1 MHKKPARPCPVCA
14 GAKSAEI
21 LHRQGFILPQGH
33 ILKKAEKYDVVSCD
47 SCGFVYADTSIPQKT
62 YDRYYAD
69 MSKYETGCSR
79 VDTGRYM
86 SQARLIKQFLPGNDQ
101 KVLDVGC
108 GNGGLLL
115 ALKKLGHKNLAGL
128 DPSEKCAGN
137 IRKSGIKGFAGTIF
151 CHNIPGKYG
160 MVILSHVMEHVRDV
174 SGAMDKLAGLLNENG
189 LLYIE
194 APDASSYAD
203 NYVVPYYY
211 FDTEHINHFEEASLI
226 NLGVVNGFRVVSL
239 GKKLI
244 QASAKTRY
252 PAIYALYEKTGT
264 KVSQINYAK
273 PRVNEY
279 IRLSAAD
286 TKARAAIDELLK
298 KKKKIII
305 WGAGNYAMRLLRNSG
320 LAKCGITAYIDN
332 DPKKQGQKINGKL
345 VLPPEKIR
353 DISADTV
360 IVICSAIYAGEIIA
374 EIRKMRVKNR
384 ILAL

>member
-1 MHKKPARPCPVCA
+1 MRKKPARPCPVCA
-14 GAKSAEI
+14 NAKNAEI
-21 LHRQGFILPQGH
+21 LHRQGFVLPQGH
-33 ILKKAEKYDVVSCD
+33 ILKKAEKYDVVSCG

-69 MSKYETGCSR
+69 MSKYETGYSG
-79 VDTGRYM
+79 VDTGRHM
-86 SQARLIKQFLPGNDQ
+86 SQARLIKSFLTGNDQ

-128 DPSEKCAGN
+128 DPSKKCVGN
-137 IRKSGIKGFAGTIF
+137 IKKSGIKGSAGTIF
-151 CHNIPGKYG
+151 KHKAAGKFD
-160 MVILSHVMEHVRDV
+160 MVILSHVMEHVKDV
-174 SGAMDKLAGLLNENG
+174 SAAMDRLSAMLNENG

-194 APDASSYAD
+194 VPDASSYAA
-203 NYVVPYYY
+203 NYVVPFYY

-226 NLGVVNGFRVVSL
+226 NLGVVKGLRVVSL

-244 QASAKTRY
+244 QASAETRY
-252 PAIYALYEKTGT
+252 PAVYALYEKTGT
-264 KVSQINYAK
+264 KVSRINYAK
-273 PRVNEY
+273 PCVNEY

-286 TKARAAIDELLK
+286 TGARAAIRELLK

-305 WGAGNYAMRLLRNSG
+305 WGAGNYTMRLLKNSG
-320 LAKCGITAYIDN
+320 LAKCDITAFIDK
-332 DPKKQGQKINGKL
+332 DPKKQGQKINGKF
-345 VLPPEKIR
+345 VLPPGRIR

-360 IVICSAIYAGEIIA
+360 IVICSAVYAREITA

-384 ILAL
+384 IITL